1 MSARVVHLSILVSFY
16 SSMRTANL
24 LSSKNIYTMKQQ
36 TLSRTKGSSNNS
48 GAILKQVDYN
58 SKTWDLVW
66 IVDGKVKEVILTNE
80 NRGLCYWRKGILE
93 NSTHKMGKLVLQE
106 HGKH

>member
-1 MSARVVHLSILVSFY
+1 MEQ
-16 SSMRTANL
+16 
-24 LSSKNIYTMKQQ
+24 K
-36 TLSRTKGSSNNS
+36 TLSRRRVAADIG
-48 GAILKQVDYN
+48 GAIRKQIDYN

-80 NRGLCYWRKGILE
+80 NRGICYWKKQQLE

-106 HGKH
+106 HGQH